1 MNQEPVD
8 KTCYNVTFAFPE
20 GTVHTLPFKVK
31 HFRQYNGNRVSSNGG
46 HTAIFDVG
54 DGRIFSSKC
63 RNDEQFSR
71 RKGILTCLQKALN
84 VAPLK
89 GKQLVIA
96 DHEFTEN
103 GVTLFLVEST
113 VKAAKTMSHYWL
125 SNSPKRNQNAQ

>member
-1 MNQEPVD
+1 MEQETVD
-8 KTCYNVTFAFPE
+8 KTCYNVTFVFPE

-84 VAPLK
+84 VATLE
-89 GKQLVIA
+89 GKQLVINA
-96 DHEFTEN
+96 HEFTEN
-103 GVTLFLVEST
+103 GVTIVLAEST
-113 VKAAKTMSHYWL
+113 VAAAKARSHYWL
-125 SNSPKRNQNAQ
+125 SNSPKRTKNAQ